1 MAYGALEAGA
11 RSKGVGLNQYLE
23 YELDEQQRFSG
34 IAMQEAIIADP
45 AKPLGQDMLKHQPEE
60 VFAIEGAKLSFAGV
74 AVGGHVGLM
83 GPWEYTGPN

>member
-1 MAYGALEAGA
+1 
-11 RSKGVGLNQYLE
+11 
-23 YELDEQQRFSG
+23 
-34 IAMQEAIIADP
+34 MQEAIIADP